1 MSFTPKFTPGPPAV
15 DSHILISFPSQS
27 ILLVTLNRP
36 KSMNCISTLGSIQLS
51 LIWAWYDAT
60 PSLRCAIVT
69 GATHSTDPL
78 LRRSFCAG
86 ADLKE
91 WHDIATT
98 ESTSSQKGSSSTADG
113 FGGLS
118 SRRGKKPII
127 SAVHGVCLGGGFEM
141 VANTDLIVAHE
152 SSVFS
157 LPEVTRGIAPIAGI
171 LPRLVL
177 TVGMQRASELAF
189 TGRVLTAREAM
200 EWGIVNQVVNGDEDV
215 VDVAIVL
222 AKRISKMSPDSIIV
236 SREALRAVYDG
247 DGVDAGMNKIREGA
261 WQRLQSEDNIE
272 EGLRAFVEKRDPVWV
287 DSKL

>member
-1 MSFTPKFTPGPPAV
+1 
-15 DSHILISFPSQS
+15 
-27 ILLVTLNRP
+27 
-36 KSMNCISTLGSIQLS
+36 
-51 LIWAWYDAT
+51 
-60 PSLRCAIVT
+60 
-69 GATHSTDPL
+69 
-78 LRRSFCAG
+78 
-86 ADLKE
+86 
-91 WHDIATT
+91 
-98 ESTSSQKGSSSTADG
+98 
-113 FGGLS
+113 
-118 SRRGKKPII
+118 
-127 SAVHGVCLGGGFEM
+127 M